1 MASEPAPLGEV
12 VAVLVLE
19 AEAVMLPLLVGEEVL
34 EAAEREILVKI
45 LNTPGQATNQC
56 RRRRCS
62 KWKRRQWQRQ
72 SQRQR

>member
-34 EAAEREILVKI
+34 EAAEGEILVKN
-45 LNTPGQATNQC
+45 LEYARTGD
-56 RRRRCS
+56 
-62 KWKRRQWQRQ
+62 
-72 SQRQR
+72 